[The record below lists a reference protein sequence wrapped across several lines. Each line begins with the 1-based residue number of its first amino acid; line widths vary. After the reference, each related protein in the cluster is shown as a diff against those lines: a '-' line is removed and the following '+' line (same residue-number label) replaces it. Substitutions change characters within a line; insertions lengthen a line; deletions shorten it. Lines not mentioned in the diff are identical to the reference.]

1 MLLGPQSF
9 QTAGDGQPGLPGAPS
24 LYIHAF
30 PLAVLPGSHLPAV
43 LSLSPVELAASCP
56 VHPGRSGVSPLV
68 SCASSCLWPWSLQI
82 VPRACVLAVA
92 LLLPTSPW
100 TCRFSPPRALGVR
113 LRDTSSLNTA
123 GVSWQDQGTRVGR
136 SGTWGFGFHSCM
148 KPEAVGNGRRTVEV
162 AAGRPRSD
170 ASWLPVS

>member
-9 QTAGDGQPGLPGAPS
+9 QTAGAGQPGLPGAPS

-68 SCASSCLWPWSLQI
+68 SCASSCLWPWSLQG
-82 VPRACVLAVA
+82 VPPTCVLAVA

-100 TCRFSPPRALGVR
+100 ACHSSPPRAR
-113 LRDTSSLNTA
+113 LPPRHQLPQHCWCQLA
-123 GVSWQDQGTRVGR
+123 GPGDQGGAKWDLGIWV
-136 SGTWGFGFHSCM
+136 
-148 KPEAVGNGRRTVEV
+148 P
-162 AAGRPRSD
+162 
-170 ASWLPVS
+170 